1 MLLLAL
7 IVYEG
12 LKTQKQGVLLLGSV
26 AEAGEKEE
34 EEQLCVGVGGGDIVG
49 AGVWSGLSIRLLH
62 FLFSVFCFL
71 FYGTAIRSV

>member
-1 MLLLAL
+1 M
-7 IVYEG
+7 
-12 LKTQKQGVLLLGSV
+12 
-26 AEAGEKEE
+26 
-34 EEQLCVGVGGGDIVG
+34 GVGGGDIVG